1 MTAGDD
7 TLVVLLPER
16 RRLAAA
22 ALDPALAAR
31 FGRADR
37 RADATPGETAQLQ
50 RHFDLVPAGWP
61 MAALTRHLESGDA
74 DTDLWLR
81 ADPAFLRVEMGGA
94 RLMACGDLGF
104 APGEAEDLLAP
115 LRPLFGEAGMPISA
129 GAEGR
134 WYLRL
139 ARATPV
145 PAFAPPAEALGA
157 DVLPFLPVGRDFAKW
172 RALFNEAQVL
182 LHHHPRNAARLAAG
196 LPPVNSLW
204 FWGGGAL
211 PDRVAAPFAAVLG
224 EDFELRALAHRAGV
238 ADAVADAG
246 ATNAGAILAD
256 HRRDRDWARVRAL
269 VADAGSRLACIEFD
283 FADGVRYAWRR
294 AHRWRLWRRP
304 RDPAQTSAV
313 E

>member
-1 MTAGDD
+1 MTASDD
-7 TLVVLLPER
+7 SLVVLLPER

-22 ALDPALAAR
+22 ALDRDLTLR

-37 RADATPGETAQLQ
+37 LADATPGETAQLQ
-50 RHFDLVPAGWP
+50 RHFNLVPAGWP
-61 MAALTRHLESGDA
+61 MAALTRQLESGDA

-81 ADPAFLRVEMGGA
+81 ADPAFVRAEMGGA

-104 APGEAEDLLAP
+104 APGEADDLLAP

-139 ARATPV
+139 ARATPI
-145 PAFAPPAEALGA
+145 PGFAPPAEALGA

-182 LHHHPRNAARLAAG
+182 LHNHPRNAARIAAG
-196 LPPVNSLW
+196 QPVVNSLW
-204 FWGGGAL
+204 FWGGGVL
-211 PDRVAAPFAAVLG
+211 PDRVDAPFAAVLG

-238 ADAVADAG
+238 ADLAADAG
-246 ATNAGAILAD
+246 SILAD
-256 HRRDRDWARVRAL
+256 HRRDRDWMRVQAL
-269 VADAGSRLACIEFD
+269 AGDAGARFARIEFD

-294 AHRWRLWRRP
+294 AHRWRLWRGP
-304 RDPAQTSAV
+304 LDPAQTSAGA
-313 E
+313 

>member
-1 MTAGDD
+1 VNPGGDV
-7 TLVVLLPER
+7 LVLLLPER

-22 ALDPALAAR
+22 ALDAPLAAR

-37 RADATPGETAQLQ
+37 PGDATPGETAQLR
-50 RHFDLVPAGWP
+50 RHFTLVPDAWP
-61 MAALTRHLESGDA
+61 MAALTRLIESGDA
-74 DTDLWLR
+74 DADAWLR
-81 ADPAFLRVEMGGA
+81 ADPAFVRVEMGGA

-115 LRPLFGEAGMPISA
+115 LRPVFGEAGMPISA
-129 GAEGR
+129 GADGR

-139 ARATPV
+139 ARATPI
-145 PAFAPPAEALGA
+145 PDFAPPAEALGA

-172 RALFNEAQVL
+172 RSLFNEAQVL
-182 LHHHPRNAARLAAG
+182 LHHHPRNAARVAAG

-224 EDFELRALAHRAGV
+224 EDFELRALAHRAGIGDRAQAPGSV
-238 ADAVADAG
+238 
-246 ATNAGAILAD
+246 LAD
-256 HRRDRDWARVRAL
+256 HRRDRDWSRVHAQLLGTGAAGDAARFARIL
-269 VADAGSRLACIEFD
+269 VD
-283 FADGVRYAWRR
+283 FADGARYELRPAQ
-294 AHRWRLWRRP
+294 RWRLWRRP
-304 RDPAQTSAV
+304 RDPAQAGAG

>member
-1 MTAGDD
+1 VTSGGDA
-7 TLVVLLPER
+7 LVLLLPER

-22 ALDPALAAR
+22 ALDPGLARR

-37 RADATPGETAQLQ
+37 LADGLPGETAQLQ
-50 RHFDLVPAGWP
+50 RHFELVPSGWP
-61 MAALTRHLESGDA
+61 MAALTRELEYGDA
-74 DTDLWLR
+74 GEDAWLR
-81 ADPAFLRVEMGGA
+81 ADPSFMRAEMSGA
-94 RLMACGDLGF
+94 RLMASGDLAL

-129 GAEGR
+129 GSDGR

-139 ARATPV
+139 ARATPI

-182 LHHHPRNAARLAAG
+182 LHNHPRNAARMASG

-211 PDRVAAPFAAVLG
+211 PDRVQCACASVLG
-224 EDFELRALAHRAGV
+224 DDVELRALAKRSGAREV
-238 ADAVADAG
+238 VDASV
-246 ATNAGAILAD
+246 LVD
-256 HRRDRDWARVRAL
+256 HRRDRDWSRVAQALETGVAGRADFARTL
-269 VADAGSRLACIEFD
+269 VD
-283 FADGVRYAWRR
+283 FADGVRFELRPAQ
-294 AHRWRLWRRP
+294 RWRVWRRP
-304 RDPAQTSAV
+304 ADPRD
-313 E
+313 

>member
-1 MTAGDD
+1 MATGDD

-22 ALDPALAAR
+22 ALDPALAMR

-37 RADATPGETAQLQ
+37 LADATPGETAQLR
-50 RHFDLVPAGWP
+50 RHFAPVPDAWP
-61 MAALTRHLESGDA
+61 MAALTRQLESGDA
-74 DTDLWLR
+74 DTDAWLR

-94 RLMACGDLGF
+94 RLMACGDLGL

-139 ARATPV
+139 ARATPL
-145 PAFAPPAEALGA
+145 PPFAAPAEALGA

-182 LHHHPRNAARLAAG
+182 LHHHPRNAARVAAG
-196 LPPVNSLW
+196 LPAVNSLW
-204 FWGGGAL
+204 FWGGGVL
-211 PDRVAAPFAAVLG
+211 PDRVDAPFAAVLG
-224 EDFELRALAHRAGV
+224 EDFELRALAHRAGIAPV
-238 ADAVADAG
+238 AVAG
-246 ATNAGAILAD
+246 GSVLVD
-256 HRRDRDWARVRAL
+256 HRRDRDWSRVQAQVLGTGSAGDAARF
-269 VADAGSRLACIEFD
+269 SRIQVD
-283 FADGVRYAWRR
+283 FADGARYELRPAQ
-294 AHRWRLWRRP
+294 RWRVWRRP
-304 RDPAQTSAV
+304 SDPTQVTAGA
-313 E
+313 